1 MMESIVFYD
10 GACPLCSRVIRFILK
25 NEKNDHLRFSSL
37 QSDYAKK
44 FFLNRG
50 FTEVDMSTFYL
61 LDKGRLYT
69 RSSAAIRLIPYL
81 KWFWFWLSVFWIIP
95 RFLRDP
101 IYSFIARNRYKIFK
115 QKCDIGVLSKKRDL
129 DRNTTT
135 SFG

>member
-61 LDKGRLYT
+61 LDKGQLYK

-81 KWFWFWLSVFWIIP
+81 KWFWIWLNIFWLFP
-95 RFLRDP
+95 KFLRDP
-101 IYSFIARNRYKIFK
+101 IYVFVSTNRYKIFK
-115 QKCDIGVLSKKRDL
+115 QKCDIGVLTEKRDL
-129 DRNTTT
+129 DRNTMT
-135 SFG
+135 

>member
-25 NEKNDHLRFSSL
+25 NENNDYLMFSSL
-37 QSDYAKK
+37 QSDYAKN
-44 FFLNRG
+44 FFLKRG

-61 LDKGRLYT
+61 LDKGQLYK
-69 RSSAAIRLIPYL
+69 RSSAALRLIPYL

-115 QKCDIGVLSKKRDL
+115 QKCEIGILSEKRDL

>member
-61 LDKGRLYT
+61 LDKGQLYK
-69 RSSAAIRLIPYL
+69 RSSAALRLISYL
-81 KWFWFWLSVFWIIP
+81 KWFWIWLNIFWLFPKVF
-95 RFLRDP
+95 RYP
-101 IYSFIARNRYKIFK
+101 IYVFVSRNRYKIFK
-115 QKCDIGVLSKKRDL
+115 QKCDIGVLSEKRDL
-129 DRNTTT
+129 DRNTMT
-135 SFG
+135 